1 MAEFFEIRELTPSM
15 GVEVLGVDLSVS
27 PSDEL
32 FDQIRDT
39 LHQHAV
45 LLFRG
50 QDLEPSHIVEWSRR
64 FGELECFMDTGYLLD
79 GYDEIVV
86 IGNHVVDGEMR
97 SLFVNGSEEWHFDY
111 AFSARPS
118 AGALFYGVEVP
129 PAGGD
134 TLFADMRTAYEV
146 LDDDTKRQISKLHSV
161 YSFEFLDQHLR
172 SMDPERPPM
181 TDEDRRKWPPVAHPI
196 VHTHPQ
202 TGDSALRLAP
212 QIITH
217 IEGISSA
224 ASHQI
229 VETLVEHA
237 TQPQFVYRHKWR
249 EGDLVIFDNNSLM
262 HSATPF
268 NADQYVR
275 VMYRTTIMG

>member
-1 MAEFFEIRELTPSM
+1 MSEFFDTRELTPSM
-15 GVEVLGVDLSVS
+15 GVELLGVDLSV
-27 PSDEL
+27 PPTDEII
-32 FDQIRDT
+32 DDVRDT
-39 LHQHAV
+39 LYQHAL

-64 FGELECFMDTGYLLD
+64 FGELERFMDTGYLLE

-86 IGNHVVDGEMR
+86 IGNRVVNGELR
-97 SLFVNGSEEWHFDY
+97 SLFVNGTEEWHFDY
-111 AFSARPS
+111 AFSATPS
-118 AGALFYGVEVP
+118 CGALFYALRVP
-129 PAGGD
+129 PVGGD
-134 TLFADMRTAYEV
+134 TLFADMRTAYDV
-146 LDDDTKRQISKLHSV
+146 LDDDTKRQISKLHAV
-161 YSFEFLDQHLR
+161 YSYEFLDQHLR
-172 SMDPERPPM
+172 SRDPSRPPM
-181 TDEDRRKWPPVAHPI
+181 TDADRRKWPPVAHPI

-217 IEGISSA
+217 IEGIASV

-229 VETLVEHA
+229 VETLVDHA
-237 TQPQFVYRHKWR
+237 TQPQFVYRHRWR

-262 HSATPF
+262 HSATQF
-268 NADQYVR
+268 DTDQYVR